1 MTLLTPAWLS
11 YIQFHDVL
19 ILLLMLC
26 CSGEVIR
33 SFVPIDKILKPV
45 LLECVTPV
53 TCYWTLSLIVHDES
67 EMVLVFKVKL
77 YFFRTRFHSKRL
89 FTWFWNTI
97 AYYWNA
103 KYIKSSW

>member
-11 YIQFHDVL
+11 YIQFPDVL

-26 CSGEVIR
+26 YSGEVIR

-53 TCYWTLSLIVHDES
+53 TCYWTLSLIVCEES

-77 YFFRTRFHSKRL
+77 FFALGFILSVFL
-89 FTWFWNTI
+89 LGSGILLLIIGMLNV
-97 AYYWNA
+97 
-103 KYIKSSW
+103 